1 MDLKLPDRMLSPL
14 KARRDKALRCV
25 TDASVA
31 DQLRESKDR
40 TTARMF
46 FGSNKATAAW
56 PWRANGKLSPNRGD
70 GHTLPLLT
78 IFGIVIGETRQKQ
91 VF

>member
-1 MDLKLPDRMLSPL
+1 MLSPL

-31 DQLRESKDR
+31 HQLRKAR
-40 TTARMF
+40 TAPRQGMF
-46 FGSNKATAAW
+46 FRSSKATAAW
-56 PWRANGKLSPNRGD
+56 PWRANGKLSPNRGH
-70 GHTLPLLT
+70 GHPLPLLT
-78 IFGIVIGETRQKQ
+78 IFGIVVGETRQKQ